1 MSNKRKDRSPGKGSK
16 IRTNKDDEPSA
27 RSNLTVQH
35 RSGVSPKSGL
45 KMSSKSGKT
54 LPQQLPK
61 APANLNE
68 STYGTLPEAK
78 GFSTSIYK
86 KIQQQAL
93 VTVPAESVIKEDS
106 KQLTHATHYLNS
118 KGFRVLDKVGSGNY
132 AKVYRVINPENKELA
147 VKVIDLAKTS
157 QNYRVKFLPRELD
170 ILSRLH
176 HRNIAKIFE
185 IIQLPKL
192 IYIFMEYT
200 PNGTVADFLRV
211 YRAIPENFCQVM
223 FHRIIDALHYLHR
236 NNISH
241 RDLNFVIVPPLTSS
255 SP

>member
-1 MSNKRKDRSPGKGSK
+1 MFASMSSKRKDRSPKGSK
-16 IRTNKDDEPSA
+16 IRPNKGEDEPSA
-27 RSNLTVQH
+27 KSNLTGPH
-35 RSGVSPKSGL
+35 RSAL
-45 KMSSKSGKT
+45 KMSSKSGKAFT
-54 LPQQLPK
+54 QQLSK
-61 APANLNE
+61 APANPNE
-68 STYGTLPEAK
+68 STYGIMPEAK

-86 KIQQQAL
+86 KIQHQAQP
-93 VTVPAESVIKEDS
+93 TAPTESMIKEES
-106 KQLTHATHYLNS
+106 KQLTHATYYLNS

-147 VKVIDLAKTS
+147 VKIIDLSKTS

-200 PNGTVADFLRV
+200 PNGTVADFLRI
-211 YRAIPENFCQVM
+211 YRAIPENYCQVM
-223 FHRIIDALHYLHR
+223 FHRIIDALYYLHK
-236 NNISH
+236 NSIAH
-241 RDLNFVIVPPLTSS
+241 R
-255 SP
+255 